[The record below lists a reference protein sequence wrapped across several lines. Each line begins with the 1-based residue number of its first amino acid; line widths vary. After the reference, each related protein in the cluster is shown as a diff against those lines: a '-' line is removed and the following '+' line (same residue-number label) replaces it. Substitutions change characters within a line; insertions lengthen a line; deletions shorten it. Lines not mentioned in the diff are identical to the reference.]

1 MKKKEKIFRGKEVE
15 FKEYIVTFNYDNN
28 KCSIRRKDNKVIDT
42 NSEAFTR
49 EFNNIRRTEEYM
61 YNYKLMNLKYKEN
74 TNGFTKKDNDSL
86 FKFVKNSEILLSEFS
101 IIVFCCSVVRSSEF
115 LVIKYSKKS
124 FNSSFDGLAILKLI
138 HLEIKGF
145 SIFSFLSPININL
158 HSLL

>member
-15 FKEYIVTFNYDNN
+15 FKDYIVTFNYDNN

-49 EFNNIRRTEEYM
+49 EFNNIRRTEEYI

-86 FKFVKNSEILLSEFS
+86 FKFVKKLLNE
-101 IIVFCCSVVRSSEF
+101 
-115 LVIKYSKKS
+115 
-124 FNSSFDGLAILKLI
+124 
-138 HLEIKGF
+138 
-145 SIFSFLSPININL
+145 
-158 HSLL
+158 